1 MSRIMKSIINT
12 VLKSDNNDYILFHCN
27 DVRDIDII
35 KQIDGRPLSFES
47 NNSDIN
53 SLITKI
59 LDVDL
64 SNDLTL
70 QPKFIVNTNL
80 GRYENVKQLSQL
92 LRVPVFNIIYNIANL
107 KKEGLFS
114 AAAEL
119 DKDNNI
125 LFNNQLVE
133 QLYLTNYNVISDIN
147 QIKDLVEEGYNKWK
161 PE

>member
-27 DVRDIDII
+27 SNKDIDII
-35 KQIDGRPLSFES
+35 KQISGRPLSFEP
-47 NNSDIN
+47 NQADLNK
-53 SLITKI
+53 LITKI
-59 LDVDL
+59 VDAEL

-80 GRYENVKQLSQL
+80 GRYESVKQLSIL
-92 LRVPVFNIIYNIANL
+92 LRVPIFNIIYEVNNL

-119 DKDNNI
+119 DKDINI
-125 LFNNQLVE
+125 VFSGQTATK
-133 QLYLTNYNVISDIN
+133 LYLTNYNIVSNIS
-147 QIKDLVEEGYNKWK
+147 QIKDLVEEGYKTWK